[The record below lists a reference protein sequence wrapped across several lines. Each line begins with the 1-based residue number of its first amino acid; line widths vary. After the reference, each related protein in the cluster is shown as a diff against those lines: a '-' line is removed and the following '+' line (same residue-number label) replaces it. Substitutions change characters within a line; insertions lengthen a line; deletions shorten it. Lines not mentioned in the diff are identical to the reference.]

1 MKKESMTFKKIGV
14 HKHFF
19 QNTIQKRSKM
29 VLDIPKEVEGVDKIE
44 EEDK

>member
-1 MKKESMTFKKIGV
+1 MTFKKIRV

-19 QNTIQKRSKM
+19 QNTIKRSKM
-29 VLDIPKEVEGVDKIE
+29 ILDIPKEVEGVDKIE